1 MSVGSVERKAFENI
15 RKSLKDVPV
24 TAILGPRQCGKT
36 TVVKMLAKK
45 RSDFLLLDMENPADI
60 QALQDP
66 AAFFDYYSNK
76 TICIDE
82 IQRKPELFPIL
93 RYSVDKN
100 RRNGRFIVLGSA
112 SPQLIR
118 QSSES
123 LAGRIRYIELTPFLI
138 NEISNFENFYNKLW
152 LRGGFPRAF
161 LANGDESSFEWRNDF
176 IKTFLERDIPQLGFN
191 IGASKMRRVWTM
203 LSNANASILNRSK
216 LGESLGVSHHTIN
229 SYLDILSD
237 SFMLRVLPPYEAN
250 IKKRLVKSPKILFR
264 DSGILHNLLG
274 IKNYKD
280 LRSNMNCGSSY
291 EAFAIEQI
299 LSDISIAG
307 KFEPYFYRSHQG
319 EEIDLLLDNGKELIA
334 IECKSSSSPDIP
346 KGLLTA
352 IKDLNIS
359 KTFIVAP
366 VSKEYPVADNIMV
379 CGIQRCIE
387 LVGSKYPT
395 QK

>member
-1 MSVGSVERKAFENI
+1 MAMDSVKRKMLESI
-15 RKSLKDVPV
+15 GKSLKDMPI

-36 TVVKMLAKK
+36 TIVKMMAKK
-45 RSDFLLLDMENPADI
+45 RNNFLLLDMENPADTK
-60 QALQDP
+60 ALQDP

-76 TICIDE
+76 IICIDE

-100 RRNGRFIVLGSA
+100 RRNGRFIILGST

-123 LAGRIRYIELTPFLI
+123 LAGRIRHIELTPFLI
-138 NEISNFENFYNKLW
+138 NEISNFENFYNRLW

-161 LANGDESSFEWRNDF
+161 LANGDEKSFEWRNDF

-191 IGASKMRRVWTM
+191 ISASKMRRVWVM
-203 LSNANASILNRSK
+203 LAYANASILNRSK

-264 DSGILHNLLG
+264 DSGILHNLLS
-274 IKNYKD
+274 IKDYKD
-280 LRSNMNCGSSY
+280 LLYNPNCGGSY

-299 LSDISIAG
+299 LSNLSIAG

-334 IECKSSSSPDIP
+334 IECKSSQSPDIP
-346 KGLLTA
+346 KGLHTA

-359 KTFIVAP
+359 QTFIVAP
-366 VSKEYPVADNIMV
+366 VKHEYPAGNNILV
-379 CGIQRCIE
+379 CGVQKCIE
-387 LVGSKYPT
+387 KLAYK
-395 QK
+395 K

>member
-1 MSVGSVERKAFENI
+1 MFVGSVERKAFGSI
-15 RKSLKDVPV
+15 KKSLKDVPV

-45 RSDFLLLDMENPADI
+45 RSDFLLLDMENPADV

-66 AAFFDYYSNK
+66 AAFFDYYPNK

-82 IQRKPELFPIL
+82 IQRKPELFPVL

-123 LAGRIRYIELTPFLI
+123 LSGRIRYIELTPFLI
-138 NEISNFENFYNKLW
+138 NEISDFENFYNRLW
-152 LRGGFPRAF
+152 LRGGFPRSF
-161 LANGDESSFEWRNDF
+161 LAKGDESSFEWRNDF
-176 IKTFLERDIPQLGFN
+176 VKTFLERDIPQLGFN

-237 SFMLRVLPPYEAN
+237 SFMLRDLPPYEAN

-280 LRSNMNCGSSY
+280 LRSNLNCGSSY

-299 LSDISIAG
+299 LSDVSIAG

-352 IKDLNIS
+352 IKDLSIS

-366 VSKEYPVADNIMV
+366 VSKEYPAAGNIMV
-379 CGIQRCIE
+379 CRIQRCIE
-387 LVGSKYPT
+387 MVG
-395 QK
+395 